1 MREESSATF
10 NQAVMPA
17 VAITDGFYSHSAYLY
32 VNRIVST
39 RDVANATASVLGVGD
54 PTPTD
59 IL

>member
-1 MREESSATF
+1 
-10 NQAVMPA
+10 MPA